1 MIKFKK
7 KFVTFICYKFSSLSL
22 MKTTICTLLILLVLL
37 SCNTDKKI
45 STTNKN
51 PKNTTKTVL
60 EGNWEM
66 VGFYNYRDDKIVDSF
81 KTNEGYRKVKM
92 FNKNKVMWSKLVPSD
107 SIEWFGFGSYT
118 ATDSTLTEV
127 MQYGSKVMNTVI
139 AEQKEFNYKL
149 IVTKNTFS
157 QISINEDGSKIY
169 SENYVRL
176 D

>member
-1 MIKFKK
+1 
-7 KFVTFICYKFSSLSL
+7 
-22 MKTTICTLLILLVLL
+22 MKTTICTLLILLVIL
-37 SCNTDKKI
+37 SCNTDKKV
-45 STTNKN
+45 SKADKN

-81 KTNEGYRKVKM
+81 KTNEGYRQVKM

>member
-7 KFVTFICYKFSSLSL
+7 KFVTFICYKFSNLYL

-81 KTNEGYRKVKM
+81 KTNEGYRQVKM